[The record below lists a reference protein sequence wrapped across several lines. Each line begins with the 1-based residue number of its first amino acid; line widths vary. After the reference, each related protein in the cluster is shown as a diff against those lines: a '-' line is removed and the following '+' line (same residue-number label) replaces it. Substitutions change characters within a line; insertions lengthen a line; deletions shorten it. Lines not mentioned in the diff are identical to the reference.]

1 MLRVGTGKD
10 TNEERVFN
18 RDGDSV
24 SERDIASISDP
35 PPPKKK
41 KGRKEERKKESDFS
55 SFFNRGERGGI
66 WGKINNES
74 VP

>member
-1 MLRVGTGKD
+1 VLRVGTGKD

-24 SERDIASISDP
+24 SERDIASISEP
-35 PPPKKK
+35 PPLQKK
-41 KGRKEERKKESDFS
+41 RKEERKKESDFS